1 MAGKIVSF
9 DFDGCL
15 HRSVIH
21 GHPIGRENYNKW
33 IPFTEIIAKVFEELR
48 HHEVV
53 IVTARD
59 TYETPYIEKFLKH
72 HKIPI
77 TKIFCTDND
86 GKLETLQRLKA
97 IRHYDDSLRVKK
109 ELEGSGIEFIQTYP

>member
-1 MAGKIVSF
+1 MANKIVSF

-15 HRSVIH
+15 HRSVIQ

-33 IPFTEIIAKVFEELR
+33 IPFKEIIQKVYDELR

-59 TYETPYIEKFLKH
+59 SYEIPFIQKFLKL

-77 TKIFCTDND
+77 TKIFCTDD
-86 GKLETLQRLKA
+86 EPKLETLQQLKA
-97 IRHYDDSLRVKK
+97 VRHYDDSLNVKK
-109 ELEGSGIEFIQTYP
+109 ELENSNIEFIQTYP

>member
-1 MAGKIVSF
+1 MTDRIVSF

-15 HRSVIH
+15 HRSVVH
-21 GHPIGRENYNKW
+21 GHPIGRENYRKW
-33 IPFTEIIAKVFEELR
+33 IPFNEIIRKVYEELK

-59 TYETPYIEKFLKH
+59 SYEIPYIQAFLKH

-77 TKIFCTDND
+77 KKIFCTDN
-86 GKLETLQRLKA
+86 GPKLETLQMLKS

>member
-1 MAGKIVSF
+1 MTNKIVSF

-15 HRSVIH
+15 HRSVVH
-21 GHPIGRENYNKW
+21 GHPIGRENYRKW
-33 IPFTEIIAKVFEELR
+33 IPFSEIIQKVYEELR

-59 TYETPYIEKFLKH
+59 SYEIPYIQGFLKH

-77 TKIFCTDND
+77 TKIFCTDNEP
-86 GKLETLQRLKA
+86 KLETLKMLKV

-109 ELEGSGIEFIQTYP
+109 ELEGSNIEFIQTYP